1 MDAMLAAPLHIS
13 ATICFKKTAWEV
25 KDDCT
30 GKTKP
35 VKIGQLRF
43 KEMAWSIKLQQFWSF
58 Q

>member
-1 MDAMLAAPLHIS
+1 MLAAPLHIS